1 MGDSRGRMM
10 GRNTV
15 QGQNEGSAPP
25 TNARVLYRGIVVDCI
40 QDPNCY
46 DEVRRII
53 DQVVIANPQFMSTV
67 PRNSLIVQPISDGL
81 AKSTGTVLAYP
92 FFPPHICMPVKP
104 GEQVWLIGE
113 KAGDL
118 GTLPFWIARCPE
130 PLQVDDVNYTHG
142 DRKLALNTGLS
153 TASELAAL
161 QGTADIKLPGFNN
174 GDGTPSGSTISDI
187 ALGLATEQEDG
198 YEFINRTSFWTQY
211 LSNEPVPRF
220 SKRPQDLVLQGSN
233 NTAIILGEDRGW
245 GYEDR
250 PDNSELRTAP
260 VGLGGVVPSDEAGGM
275 VGFNGTIDIVAGR
288 GRFLP
293 INPTVTGSI
302 GDTPETTS
310 TAPRTIE
317 NQRGTF
323 ETDKNPVTNNL
334 NPLETAD
341 EGDPDFKDDSSR
353 VYVSMHT
360 AGDKNFGI
368 DTEGGNIATPF
379 EGEFSDLEGEPFVV
393 MCSDN
398 VRIVARKNDDH
409 DINGSIRI
417 VKQGALNDDHAC
429 IVLQPDGT
437 IQISGNKIYLGRV
450 KDNEDRPGGE
460 GALPRASD
468 GGLGSGPDGTST
480 GSGRLEA
487 TSRLANPMVRYYQLE
502 HLVHLLC
509 DGIISFSGTLQ
520 THATPGFGF
529 PSPQINAAASSLAG
543 TATQVKSLVVTLASE
558 RIYGE

>member
-1 MGDSRGRMM
+1 MGDSRGRML

-15 QGQNEGSAPP
+15 QGQMEGSAPP
-25 TNARVLYRGIVVDCI
+25 TNARVLYRAIVVDCI

-104 GEQVWLIGE
+104 GEQVWLMGE

-130 PLQVDDVNYTHG
+130 PLQIDDVNYTHG

-174 GDGTPSGSTISDI
+174 GDGTPSGSTLSNIP
-187 ALGLATEQEDG
+187 LGLATEEEDG

-250 PDNSELRTAP
+250 PNNSELRTAP
-260 VGLGGVVPSDEAGGM
+260 VGLGGVVPSEEAGGQ

-334 NPLETAD
+334 DPLETAD

-368 DTEGGNIATPF
+368 DTKNGNIATPF

-417 VKQGALNDDHAC
+417 VKQGTLNDDHAC

-460 GALPRASD
+460 GALPRAAD
-468 GGLGSGPDGTST
+468 GGLGSGPDGTMT
-480 GSGRLEA
+480 GDGRLPA

-509 DGIISFSGTLQ
+509 DGIINFSAVLQ
-520 THATPGFGF
+520 THSTPGFGY
-529 PSPQINAAASSLAG
+529 PSPQINAAATSLAG

>member
-15 QGQNEGSAPP
+15 QGEMEGSSS
-25 TNARVLYRGIVVDCI
+25 TSARVLYRAIVVDCI
-40 QDPNCY
+40 QDPNSY

-81 AKSTGTVLAYP
+81 AKSSGTVLAYP

-104 GEQVWLIGE
+104 GEQVWLMGE

-142 DRKLALNTGLS
+142 DRKLGLNTGLS
-153 TASELAAL
+153 TSGELAAI
-161 QGTADIKLPGFNN
+161 QGTAPIKLPGFNN
-174 GDGTPSGSTISDI
+174 GDGTPNGSTLTDI
-187 ALGLATEQEDG
+187 PLGLATEEEDG

-250 PDNSELRTAP
+250 PNNSELRTAP
-260 VGLGGVVPSDEAGGM
+260 VGLGGVVPSDEAGGK

-302 GDTPETTS
+302 GDTPEVTS

-368 DTEGGNIATPF
+368 DTKNGNIATPF

-417 VKQGALNDDHAC
+417 VKQGVLNDDHAC

-437 IQISGNKIYLGRV
+437 IQISGSKIYLGRV

-460 GALPRASD
+460 GALPRAAD
-468 GGLGSGPDGTST
+468 GGLGSGPDGGET
-480 GSGRLEA
+480 GSGRLPA

-509 DGIISFSGTLQ
+509 DGIINFSAILH
-520 THATPGFGF
+520 THSTPGFGA
-529 PSPQINAAASSLAG
+529 PSPQVNAAATSLAG
-543 TATQVKSLVVTLASE
+543 TAAQVKSLVVTLASE